1 MGTYP
6 LWIQP
11 RGHYSIR
18 IHLMLPK
25 KQSSEFVNKI
35 VVKGAR
41 VHNLKGVDLELPKN
55 ELIVFSGLS
64 GSGKSSLA
72 FDTIF
77 AEGQR
82 RYIESLS
89 PYARQFLGQMEK
101 PDVDEI
107 TGLSPAIAIDQK
119 AHSRNPRSTVATL
132 TEIYDYLR
140 VLFARVGVPHCP
152 NCGRTI
158 RKMSAQEIVDSIL
171 LESDKRKV
179 QVVTIL
185 APVVR
190 GRKGEYFQLL
200 QNFFNDGFNEA
211 RVDGQLVS
219 LHEKLELKRY
229 GMHTIEIVI
238 DKVMPTD
245 QQRLFE
251 AVETALD
258 KADGVISVIFGTPK
272 NVKISEKVSDAD
284 APEWEKALEK
294 SKSIG
299 VAANEQMYSA
309 HWSCAHDGF
318 AFPEIEPRLFSFN
331 SPFGACE
338 ECHGI
343 GHDFFP
349 VGLGGESENEDG
361 VFSPH
366 KLCVKCNGAR
376 LRPEVLAIKV
386 KEKNIDELVSLT
398 IDKAYEWFMEL
409 EPRLSPGEKKIATNV
424 LKEITS
430 RLEFLLEVGLDYLT
444 LKRESGTLSGGESQ
458 RIRLASQIGSK
469 LAGTLYVLDEPTIG
483 LHERDNE
490 RLLKILKQLR
500 DLGNTLIVV
509 EHDER
514 ILKESDYFVEIGP
527 GPGVHGGRVVA
538 GGETTELLAKMKG
551 GKQKAVSGKSKQ
563 EQESLTLKYLA
574 GTEEIP
580 LPKTRR
586 SKDKGELKI
595 IGAHANNIKNLNVD
609 IPLGRLVCVTGV
621 SGSGKSTLTEDVLYR
636 NTQKML
642 GGFQN
647 LVGVSKILGTE
658 YLRHIIEIDQSPIGK
673 TPRSNPAT
681 YTGVWQ
687 PIRDLFAMLPEAQER
702 GYTPGRFSFN
712 VSGGRCEAC
721 EGAGAKVIEMHFL
734 PDVFVICDVCRG
746 RRFNRE
752 TLEVKYKGKN
762 IAEVL
767 EMTVEEAL
775 VHFDGVY
782 TITDKL
788 KVLNEVGLNYIKLGQ
803 SATTLSGGEAQRIKL
818 SKELAR
824 PMARND
830 LFILDEPT
838 TGLHFQ
844 DVKMLLEVLQRLVEK
859 GNTVILIEHNMHVI
873 KTADYIIDMG
883 PEGGS
888 GGGKVVAEGTPEE
901 VAKNKHSITG
911 KYLKEYLK

>member
-1 MGTYP
+1 M
-6 LWIQP
+6 
-11 RGHYSIR
+11 S
-18 IHLMLPK
+18 PK
-25 KQSSEFVNKI
+25 KPNEFVNKI
-35 VVKGAR
+35 VIKGAR
-41 VHNLKGVDLELPKN
+41 VHNLKGVNLELPKN
-55 ELIVFSGLS
+55 ELVVFSGLS

-140 VLFARVGVPHCP
+140 ILFARIGIPHCP
-152 NCGRTI
+152 ECGRSI
-158 RKMSAQEIVDSIL
+158 KKMSPQEMVDTIL
-171 LESDKRKV
+171 HRAKKEGVSHI
-179 QVVTIL
+179 TIL

-200 QNFFNDGFNEA
+200 QDLFQQGFNEA
-211 RVDGQLVS
+211 RVDGKFIS
-219 LHEKLELKRY
+219 LHDKLELKRY
-229 GMHTIEIVI
+229 GMHTIEIVV
-238 DKVMPTD
+238 DKVMPAD
-245 QQRLFE
+245 QQRMFE
-251 AVETALD
+251 AVETALN
-258 KADGVISVIFGTPK
+258 KADGLLTAVFGDMKKTAPVENKKEEKKKEVDAAPAWEAGLEASKKLIENK
-272 NVKISEKVSDAD
+272 NEMLFSS
-284 APEWEKALEK
+284 
-294 SKSIG
+294 
-299 VAANEQMYSA
+299 
-309 HWSCAHDGF
+309 HWSCPHDGF
-318 AFPEIEPRLFSFN
+318 AFPELEPRLFSFN

-343 GHDFFP
+343 GHDFFDP
-349 VGLGGESENEDG
+349 N
-361 VFSPH
+361 
-366 KLCVKCNGAR
+366 KLCLKCNGSR
-376 LRPEVLAIKV
+376 LKPEVLAIKV
-386 KEKNIDELVSLT
+386 KGQNIDELVSLT

-409 EPRLSPGEKKIATNV
+409 EAKLGESEAKIAKNV

-430 RLEFLLEVGLDYLT
+430 RLDFLLEVGLDYLT

-469 LAGTLYVLDEPTIG
+469 LSGTLYVLDEPTIG

-490 RLLKILKQLR
+490 RLLAILKKLR

-514 ILKESDYFVEIGP
+514 ILKESDHFVEIGP
-527 GPGVHGGRVVA
+527 GPGVHGGEVVA
-538 GGETTELLAKMKG
+538 EGTTTELL
-551 GKQKAVSGKSKQ
+551 KQKK
-563 EQESLTLKYLA
+563 QESLTLRYLTGQEKIEA
-574 GTEEIP
+574 PEH
-580 LPKTRR
+580 RR
-586 SKDKGELKI
+586 SKDKGWLKI

-609 IPLGRLVCVTGV
+609 VPLGRLVCITGV
-621 SGSGKSTLTEDVLYR
+621 SGSGKSTLTEDILYR

-647 LVGVSKILGTE
+647 LVGVSKIVGTE

-681 YTGVWQ
+681 YTGVFG
-687 PIRDLFAMLPEAQER
+687 PIRDLFSMLPEAQER
-702 GYTPGRFSFN
+702 AYGPGRFSFN
-712 VSGGRCEAC
+712 VPATSGGGRCEAC

-734 PDVFVICDVCRG
+734 PDVLVTCDVCRG
-746 RRFNRE
+746 KRFNRE
-752 TLEVKYKGKN
+752 TLEVKYKGKS
-762 IAEVL
+762 IADVL
-767 EMTVEEAL
+767 NMTVEEAL
-775 VHFDGVY
+775 AHFDGVY
-782 TITDKL
+782 TISDKL
-788 KVLNEVGLNYIKLGQ
+788 KVLTEVGLNYIKLGQ

-838 TGLHFQ
+838 TGLHFH
-844 DVKMLLEVLQRLVEK
+844 DVNMLLEVLQRLVEK

-873 KTADYIIDMG
+873 KVADYLIDMG
-883 PEGGS
+883 PEGGV

-901 VAKNKHSITG
+901 VARNKHSITG
-911 KYLKEYLK
+911 RYLKEYLKR

>member
-1 MGTYP
+1 MV
-6 LWIQP
+6 
-11 RGHYSIR
+11 
-18 IHLMLPK
+18 K
-25 KQSSEFVNKI
+25 KISDEKVNKI
-35 VVKGAR
+35 VIKGAR
-41 VHNLKGVDLELPKN
+41 VHNLKDVSLELPKN
-55 ELIVFSGLS
+55 ELVVFSGLS

-140 VLFARVGVPHCP
+140 ILFARIGIPHCP
-152 NCGRTI
+152 ECGRSI
-158 RKMSAQEIVDSIL
+158 KKMSPQEMVDAIL
-171 LESDKRKV
+171 YRAKKASQPAKPRTEPAGSSSGDN
-179 QVVTIL
+179 VVTIL

-200 QNFFNDGFNEA
+200 QDLFKEGFNEA
-211 RVDGQLVS
+211 RVDGKFIS
-219 LHEKLELKRY
+219 LHDKVDLKRY
-229 GMHTIEIVI
+229 GMHTIEVVV
-238 DKVMPTD
+238 DKVMPSD
-245 QQRLFE
+245 QPRMFE
-251 AVETALD
+251 AVETALN
-258 KADGVISVIFGTPK
+258 KADGLLTVIFG
-272 NVKISEKVSDAD
+272 NISTAK
-284 APEWEKALEK
+284 PEQEMLF
-294 SKSIG
+294 SS
-299 VAANEQMYSA
+299 
-309 HWSCAHDGF
+309 HWSCPHDGF

-343 GHDFFP
+343 GHDFFDP
-349 VGLGGESENEDG
+349 N
-361 VFSPH
+361 

-376 LRPEVLAIKV
+376 LKPEVLAIKV
-386 KEKNIDELVSLT
+386 KGQNIDELVSLT

-409 EPRLSPGEKKIATNV
+409 EAKLGESETKIAKNV

-430 RLEFLLEVGLDYLT
+430 RLDFLLEVGLDYLT

-469 LAGTLYVLDEPTIG
+469 LSGTLYVLDEPTIG

-514 ILKESDYFVEIGP
+514 ILKESDHFVEIGP
-527 GPGVHGGRVVA
+527 GPGVHGGEIIA
-538 GGETTELLAKMKG
+538 NGPTDDLLKAKK
-551 GKQKAVSGKSKQ
+551 KD
-563 EQESLTLKYLA
+563 SLTLKYLT
-574 GTEEIP
+574 GEEEIAI
-580 LPKTRR
+580 PKTRR
-586 SKDKGELKI
+586 NKDKGELKI
-595 IGAHANNIKNLNVD
+595 IGAHANNINNLNVE
-609 IPLGRLVCVTGV
+609 IPLGRLVCITGV
-621 SGSGKSTLTEDVLYR
+621 SGSGKSTLTEDILYK

-647 LVGVSKILGTE
+647 LVGVSKILGAE
-658 YLRHIIEIDQSPIGK
+658 FIRHIIEIDQSPIGK

-681 YTGVWQ
+681 YTAVFG
-687 PIRDLFAMLPEAQER
+687 PIRDLFSMLPEAQER
-702 GYTPGRFSFN
+702 AYGSGRFSFN
-712 VSGGRCEAC
+712 VPANRGGGRCEAC

-734 PDVFVICDVCRG
+734 PDVLVTCDVCRG
-746 RRFNRE
+746 KRFNRE
-752 TLEVKYKGKN
+752 TLEVKYKGKS
-762 IAEVL
+762 IADVL
-767 EMTVEEAL
+767 NMTVEEAYA
-775 VHFDGVY
+775 HFEGVY

-830 LFILDEPT
+830 VFILDEPT
-838 TGLHFQ
+838 TGLHFH
-844 DVKMLLEVLQRLVEK
+844 DINMLLEVLQRLVDK

-873 KTADYIIDMG
+873 KVADYIIDMG
-883 PEGGS
+883 PEGGMA
-888 GGGKVVAEGTPEE
+888 GGKVVAEGTPEE
-901 VAKNKHSITG
+901 VAHNKHSITG
-911 KYLKEYLK
+911 KYLKEYLKK

>member
-1 MGTYP
+1 MPT
-6 LWIQP
+6 
-11 RGHYSIR
+11 
-18 IHLMLPK
+18 K
-25 KQSSEFVNKI
+25 KPNEFVNKI
-35 VVKGAR
+35 VIKGAR
-41 VHNLKGVDLELPKN
+41 VHNLKDVNLELPKN

-119 AHSRNPRSTVATL
+119 AHSKNPRSTVATL
-132 TEIYDYLR
+132 TEIYDYMR
-140 VLFARVGVPHCP
+140 ILFARVGVPHCP
-152 NCGRTI
+152 NCGRSI

-171 LESDKRKV
+171 NRAEAEKIS
-179 QVVTIL
+179 VVTIL

-200 QNFFNDGFNEA
+200 QDFFSDGFNEA
-211 RVDGQLVS
+211 RIDGALVS
-219 LHEKLELKRY
+219 LHEKVELKKY

-238 DKVMPTD
+238 DKVMPKD

-258 KADGVISVIFGTPK
+258 KAEGIVSVVFG
-272 NVKISEKVSDAD
+272 DAK
-284 APEWEKALEK
+284 KALPDQ
-294 SKSIG
+294 
-299 VAANEQMYSA
+299 EQLFSA

-343 GHDFFP
+343 GHDFAP
-349 VGLGGESENEDG
+349 IGLGGESENEQG
-361 VFSPH
+361 VFSEH
-366 KLCVKCNGAR
+366 KLCPKCNGAR

-386 KEKNIDELVSLT
+386 KEKNIDDLVSFT

-409 EPRLSPGEKKIATNV
+409 EARLSPAEKKIATNV

-527 GPGVHGGRVVA
+527 GPGVHGGEVVA
-538 GGETTELLAKMKG
+538 EGVTSELLKAKKTD
-551 GKQKAVSGKSKQ
+551 
-563 EQESLTLKYLA
+563 SLTLQYLR
-574 GTEEIP
+574 GEEEIP
-580 LPKTRR
+580 VPETRR
-586 SKDKGELKI
+586 SKDKGEIKL
-595 IGAHANNIKNLNVD
+595 IGAHANNIKNLDVE
-609 IPLGRLVCVTGV
+609 IPLGRLVCITGV
-621 SGSGKSTLTEDVLYR
+621 SGSGKSTLTEDILYR

-647 LVGVSKILGTE
+647 LVGVSKVLGTE
-658 YLRHIIEIDQSPIGK
+658 YLRHVIEIDQSPIGK

-687 PIRDLFAMLPEAQER
+687 PIRDLFSMLPEAQER
-702 GYTPGRFSFN
+702 GYTAGRFSFN

-734 PDVFVICDVCRG
+734 PDVFVTCDVCRG
-746 RRFNRE
+746 KRFNRE
-752 TLEVKYKGKN
+752 TLEVKYKGKS

-775 VHFDGVY
+775 VHFEGVY

-844 DVKMLLEVLQRLVEK
+844 DIKLLLEVLQRLVEK

-873 KTADYIIDMG
+873 KVADYLIDMG

-888 GGGKVVAEGTPEE
+888 GGGKIVAEGTPEE
-901 VAKNKHSITG
+901 VIKNKHSITG
-911 KYLKEYLK
+911 KYLKEYLKK